1 MRFDPLRGLFAALL
15 VSGSSLVW
23 FAALWLD
30 EDALFRRLSYAM
42 HAVTLLAIFALIAG
56 LAVAGLFLRFHH
68 VRRELLE
75 GRRVLARWRVD
86 EATFS
91 RFVPKARDADRADK
105 RQTLAAVAF
114 FVVVI
119 FGAFALFDHDAAP
132 FMLSMAGAVMI
143 TMLLAYWL
151 GQRAIAA
158 QLVYRDGEAIVGE
171 RGLLFNGVLH
181 VWGAPL
187 SWLTGARFSRDG
199 RMLEVGYAFLSRIG
213 AQGVSVLLP
222 VPPDARAEAEKAEEG
237 LDALAR

>member
-1 MRFDPLRGLFAALL
+1 MRFDPLRGLIAALL

-30 EDALFRRLSYAM
+30 DAALFRRLSYAM

-86 EATFS
+86 EAAFNT
-91 RFVPKARDADRADK
+91 FVPKALDADRADK
-105 RQTLAAVAF
+105 RQALAAVAI
-114 FVVVI
+114 FVAVI
-119 FGAFALFDHDAAP
+119 FGAFALFDRDAAP
-132 FMLSMAGAVMI
+132 FMLSMAGAVTI

-151 GQRAIAA
+151 GQRAMAA
-158 QLVYRDGEAIVGE
+158 QLVYRGGEAIVGE

-187 SWLTGARFSRDG
+187 SWLTGASLSRDG
-199 RMLEVGYAFLSRIG
+199 RVLEIGYAFLSRIG

-222 VPPDARAEAEKAEEG
+222 VPPEARAEAEQAEEG
-237 LDALAR
+237 LQELAR